1 MIGIAVSARCQ
12 TNVSQVALR
21 LRRSQEDI
29 LARKKLRAEV
39 IKLKEK
45 TANLNFEESG
55 LDGVVRSSR

>member
-1 MIGIAVSARCQ
+1 MIGIADISQMSDECQ
-12 TNVSQVALR
+12 PGCIAV
-21 LRRSQEDI
+21 RRSQEDI

-45 TANLNFEESG
+45 TANPNLEESG

>member
-1 MIGIAVSARCQ
+1 
-12 TNVSQVALR
+12 LR

-45 TANLNFEESG
+45 TTNPNLEESG